1 MLINL
6 ELKIYKAE
14 NYMFRKK
21 TKKYKGSEN
30 FMEKEL
36 KVNGMSC
43 EHCVKRVKT
52 AVEGIDGVSSVSVSL
67 NSGAVK
73 YSAEK
78 DVAKEV
84 IEKIKEAGYEAE

>member
-1 MLINL
+1 
-6 ELKIYKAE
+6 
-14 NYMFRKK
+14 
-21 TKKYKGSEN
+21 
-30 FMEKEL
+30 MEKEL
-36 KVNGMSC
+36 KVKGMSC

-52 AVEGIDGVSSVSVSL
+52 AVEGIDGVSSVSVDL

-73 YSAEK
+73 YSAAQ